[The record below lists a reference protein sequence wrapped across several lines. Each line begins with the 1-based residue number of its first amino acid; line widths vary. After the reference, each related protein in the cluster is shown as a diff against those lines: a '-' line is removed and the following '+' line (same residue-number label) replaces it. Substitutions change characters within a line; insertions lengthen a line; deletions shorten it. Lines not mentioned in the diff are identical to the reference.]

1 MRNNRSVFRRVQTR
15 IFVASD
21 FRAGKTFDYILLSRG
36 QLCVN
41 CVLAWRKQK
50 NLQVFHH
57 KCLQHLM
64 HVQQVQL
71 PSSLPQIKEVRL
83 LNKIRPKQTS

>member
-41 CVLAWRKQK
+41 CVLAWKTEVNNTQCFITSAFNISCTSNK
-50 NLQVFHH
+50 SN
-57 KCLQHLM
+57 CLQACL
-64 HVQQVQL
+64 
-71 PSSLPQIKEVRL
+71 K
-83 LNKIRPKQTS
+83 

>member
-1 MRNNRSVFRRVQTR
+1 
-15 IFVASD
+15 
-21 FRAGKTFDYILLSRG
+21 
-36 QLCVN
+36 
-41 CVLAWRKQK
+41 
-50 NLQVFHH
+50 
-57 KCLQHLM
+57 M